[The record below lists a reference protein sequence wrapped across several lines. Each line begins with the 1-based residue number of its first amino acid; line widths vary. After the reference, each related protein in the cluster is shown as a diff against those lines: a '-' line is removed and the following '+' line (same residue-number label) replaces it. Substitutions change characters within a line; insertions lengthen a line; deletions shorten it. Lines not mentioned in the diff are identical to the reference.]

1 MNAQESLRQAVAL
14 FDEGQVDSAY
24 QVASRILRH
33 DPDNAAAWG
42 LMALL
47 VYDPDNPIR
56 ALECL
61 DRVLMLRPEDS
72 QAQHYLWSIQKMK
85 AQSEDLPPTLKDF
98 GKLSRDGTLILSID
112 RLAEHAARSSDLAE
126 THTGSARRPI
136 PGWVLSML
144 GAAALTLVVFGVIL
158 LRPWENFPGFR
169 SAAAVAA
176 RSAPTD
182 EAPLIDQNRAS
193 QSNAAYLDFSLI
205 PESTHTLTPDLVGV
219 SVEPPP
225 TLIPTAVDYRPM
237 VELLETYLD
246 WSVYAFDYDFGLA
259 FIDLTTGQTITIRGD
274 QRYHAMSSFKGP
286 LAVQY
291 YDMLEQGLIT
301 PGERDEY
308 NINLMLSIS
317 SNTHTTCLFETI
329 GGVPTFN
336 DWLSEQGFE
345 RSLNFV
351 AHWREWPCALGNNL
365 FYTPAMD
372 NIDERYIYGDA
383 ALGLPGSS
391 TLLECPIAQLPCDK
405 AFSPVELAE
414 FYARLYRGEIIN
426 PTHRAQVLRHMERG
440 PLESI
445 FLVDLPPGAEL
456 RVYTKG
462 GTHEAEDEYRVNFIN
477 EAGIIET
484 PSGAFVLAMFL
495 QRNPDWPGTGAMER
509 SALMIYDYFLA
520 THEPLDE
527 PWSVVPPGLT
537 EPK

>member
-1 MNAQESLRQAVAL
+1 MDVHESLKRALAL
-14 FDEGQVDSAY
+14 FDEGQVDAAY
-24 QVASRILRH
+24 QIASRILRH

-47 VYDPDNPIR
+47 VYDPANPIR

-72 QAQHYLWSIQKMK
+72 QAQHYLWSIQKMQ
-85 AQSEDLPPTLKDF
+85 ARSEDLPPSLKEF

-112 RLAEHAARSSDLAE
+112 RLAEHAASAPIDAAPETNRS
-126 THTGSARRPI
+126 GV

-144 GAAALTLVVFGVIL
+144 VVAALALIMLGVVL

-169 SAAAVAA
+169 SASAAEPMPAA
-176 RSAPTD
+176 EEASAP
-182 EAPLIDQNRAS
+182 AAS
-193 QSNAAYLDFSLI
+193 DPIQGASSTYLDFSLI
-205 PESTHTLTPDLVGV
+205 PESTHTPTPGPAGV
-219 SVEPPP
+219 AINPTP
-225 TLIPTAVDYRPM
+225 TLVPVAVDYRPM

-259 FIDLTTGQTITIRGD
+259 FIDLTTGQTITIGGD

-308 NINLMLSIS
+308 NINLMLSVS
-317 SNTHTTCLFETI
+317 SNTHTTCLFESV
-329 GGVPTFN
+329 GGVPAFN
-336 DWLSEQGFE
+336 DWLAEQGFD
-345 RSLNFV
+345 RSSNFV
-351 AHWREWPCALGNNL
+351 AHWRDWPCAMGNNL
-365 FYTPAMD
+365 FYTPYTD
-372 NIDERYIYGDA
+372 DTDERYIYGDA
-383 ALGLPGSS
+383 DLGLPGGSA
-391 TLLECPIAQLPCDK
+391 LLECPIAQIPCDK
-405 AFSPVELAE
+405 AFAPVELAE

-426 PTHRAQVLRHMERG
+426 PAHRAQVLRHMERG

-445 FLVDLPPGAEL
+445 FLVDLPPDAEL

-462 GTHEAEDEYRVNFIN
+462 GTHAAEDEYRVNFIN

-495 QRNPDWPGTGAMER
+495 QRNPDWPGTESMER
-509 SALMIYDYFLA
+509 SARMIYDYFLA

-527 PWSVVPPGLT
+527 PWSVVPPDLT